1 MTRGTNARI
10 AGVTLLLYIA
20 VGITQM
26 AVFGGTTAGDGTAA
40 RLASMARHAT
50 DVRINV
56 LLTLLTSVV
65 ALALG
70 VALYAL
76 TRDEDADL
84 AMLALVCR
92 VAEAVIGAV
101 FIPVTLGLL
110 ALATTTGVDAPPS
123 PAVNAVGLFALAARP
138 WNPIVSACFF
148 AVGSTLFSWL
158 LLRGRMIPAALAWLG
173 VAASVLLVV
182 ALPMQLAGAL
192 PRQAVMLIWMPMLA
206 FEVPL
211 AAWLLTKGAG
221 PSTIG
226 R

>member
-1 MTRGTNARI
+1 MTRATNARI

-40 RLASMARHAT
+40 RLATMARHAT
-50 DVRINV
+50 DVRVNA
-56 LLTLLTSVV
+56 LLTLLTCVV
-65 ALALG
+65 ALTLG

-84 AMLALVCR
+84 AMLALMCR
-92 VAEAVIGAV
+92 VAEGIVGAA

-110 ALATTTGVDAPPS
+110 ALATASGADAPPS
-123 PAVNAVGLFALAARP
+123 PAANTVGLFVLAARP

-173 VAASVLLVV
+173 VAASVLLVI
-182 ALPMQLAGAL
+182 ALPLQLAELL
-192 PRQAVMLIWMPMLA
+192 PRPVTMLIWMPMLA

-211 AAWLLTKGAG
+211 ALWLLTRGAG
-221 PSTIG
+221 PATSA